1 MKIIISP
8 AKVMKY
14 KQSNIDKSEII
25 FSKKTSELLEYLKQ
39 YSVEQLHDYMKI
51 SFKMANTV
59 YDYYH
64 NDHPYTPAL
73 FCYQGTVFKQL
84 SLNTYSQEDFEYLN
98 KYLNIMSA
106 YYGVLKYNTNIT
118 PYRLD
123 MTMKL
128 DIDLYKYWQLEID
141 EYFKDE
147 DYIISLASKEFS
159 KMINHPNLINIDFVQ
174 DKAGKLTRNAMYV
187 KQARGK
193 MLETMVKHKIT
204 SLDDLKNIVFDD
216 YCYNEELSTSNNYVF
231 IRNLKLTYKKI

>member
-64 NDHPYTPAL
+64 NDHPYAPAI

-98 KYLNIMSA
+98 KYLNITLYILIESLT
-106 YYGVLKYNTNIT
+106 GLKC
-118 PYRLD
+118 
-123 MTMKL
+123 
-128 DIDLYKYWQLEID
+128 
-141 EYFKDE
+141 
-147 DYIISLASKEFS
+147 
-159 KMINHPNLINIDFVQ
+159 
-174 DKAGKLTRNAMYV
+174 
-187 KQARGK
+187 
-193 MLETMVKHKIT
+193 
-204 SLDDLKNIVFDD
+204 DD
-216 YCYNEELSTSNNYVF
+216 ELSSMYTVS
-231 IRNLKLTYKKI
+231 IDSS